1 MLIPPSLP
9 SIHVPVN
16 GATLRSQPTEINDDD
31 NDAYRTPVELTIVS
45 QSVSQSVLHSTSTAV
60 DGTRYSQL

>member
-1 MLIPPSLP
+1 M
-9 SIHVPVN
+9 N

-45 QSVSQSVLHSTSTAV
+45 QSVSQPVRAGWTRV
-60 DGTRYSQL
+60 DKLTNTLQERKYGCID